1 MTSERRGRD
10 HAAGAGRAARRARAP
25 GDGGPAPDRRAHPVR
40 ARARRPQGER
50 RVPHRQGGP
59 GPPGDAH
66 LAPGRAPAQ
75 RARRRPGGGRH
86 RRRLVRLDRPR
97 RRRGVG
103 PRRLLHARR
112 RDRGRPA
119 RGSPLGRV
127 AGGQGAAG
135 RAGGRRCG
143 GRRAGRGAAA
153 ADRAPRRL
161 EGAPMAAPDEAD
173 ALYGLPLE
181 EFVAQRDALAKR
193 LRGEGRREEAAAVK
207 ELAKP
212 SVAAW
217 GVNQAVRAR
226 AREAREL
233 WAAGDALAAAQAALL
248 EGRGDAEA
256 LREAAR
262 AEQDARRP
270 LVEAARGLLTGRG
283 RSLGDPVLERVDET
297 LHAAA
302 VDPGVRADVAAGC
315 AAHGGRRVGLGPLVA
330 ADGPATRPSPG
341 RTRRGGRGAGGS
353 RRAPARRPAPGR
365 GRPSPAGARRGGG
378 AAGERGP
385 ARTAVPAAGERERAE
400 RERREAERREE
411 LAQARRAVKEAE
423 AAYARAELDFQQA
436 ERAVTRAGERLE
448 QARRTAAEARETA
461 EAAARERRR
470 RGDALDRARDT
481 LADLR

>member
-1 MTSERRGRD
+1 
-10 HAAGAGRAARRARAP
+10 
-25 GDGGPAPDRRAHPVR
+25 
-40 ARARRPQGER
+40 
-50 RVPHRQGGP
+50 
-59 GPPGDAH
+59 
-66 LAPGRAPAQ
+66 
-75 RARRRPGGGRH
+75 
-86 RRRLVRLDRPR
+86 
-97 RRRGVG
+97 
-103 PRRLLHARR
+103 
-112 RDRGRPA
+112 
-119 RGSPLGRV
+119 
-127 AGGQGAAG
+127 
-135 RAGGRRCG
+135 
-143 GRRAGRGAAA
+143 
-153 ADRAPRRL
+153 
-161 EGAPMAAPDEAD
+161 MAAPDEAD

-283 RSLGDPVLERVDET
+283 RSLGDAVLERVDET

-302 VDPGVRADVAAGC
+302 VDPGVRADVAAGR
-315 AAHGGRRVGLGPLVA
+315 AAHEARHVGLGPLVA
-330 ADGPATRPSPG
+330 ADGPATRPSPA
-341 RTRRGGRGAGGS
+341 RT
-353 RRAPARRPAPGR
+353 
-365 GRPSPAGARRGGG
+365 RRGGG
-378 AAGERGP
+378 AAGERRP